1 MTDADPDGSYLIQI
15 LFLLFLILINAFFA
29 MAEMAT
35 VSVNK
40 NRIKNLAEE
49 GNKRAIVL
57 TSLLEQPNKF
67 LSTIQVCITLAG
79 FLQSASAATAMADD
93 LGGWLNSLGIT
104 IGIPLAIVIITLILS
119 FFNLVLGELT
129 PKRIALHYSEKIA
142 LFTAR
147 PVWFVS
153 KCAAPFIWLLS
164 KSVSLILRLFGI
176 KKDEFEEKYSEE
188 EIKSHLEV
196 GIETGLIDESGKE
209 MITSVFE
216 FDDKLAYE
224 IMTPRTDIYMV
235 SINDK
240 LEDYAD
246 EMLATR
252 FSRIPYYDKDNDDI
266 VGVLLIKDYVLQ
278 AKKVGFNRVAI
289 KKLLQK
295 PFFVPES
302 KNIDD
307 LFKEMQ
313 VSRIHMAFLVD
324 EYGGVSGIVTLEDIV
339 EEIMGAIDDE
349 YDDAE
354 PKLEKIDANTYYMDG
369 HYYLDDLNE
378 ELNLKLESDD
388 YETVGGLLIDSL
400 GEIPDDDEKEK
411 KVIELDGC
419 RFTVESWKD
428 RRIEGVTLEVIPQGE
443 DGEETENSKEDN

>member
-1 MTDADPDGSYLIQI
+1 MADADPDGSYLIQI
-15 LFLLFLILINAFFA
+15 LFLLFLILVNAFFA

-35 VSVNK
+35 VSVNR
-40 NRIKNLAEE
+40 NTIKNLAEE
-49 GNKRAIVL
+49 GNKRAKVL
-57 TSLLEQPNKF
+57 IGLLEQPNKF

-79 FLQSASAATAMADD
+79 FLQSASAATAMSDD
-93 LGGWLNSLGIT
+93 LGGWLNSLGIN
-104 IGIPLAIVIITLILS
+104 IGVPLAVVIITCILA

-153 KCAAPFIWLLS
+153 KCAAPFVWLLS

-176 KKDEFEEKYSEE
+176 KKDKLEEKYSEE

-224 IMTPRTDIYMV
+224 IMTPRTDVYMCN
-235 SINDK
+235 INDK
-240 LEDYAD
+240 LEEYVD
-246 EMLATR
+246 EMLKSR
-252 FSRIPYYDKDNDDI
+252 FSRIPYFDKDNDDI
-266 VGVLLIKDYVLQ
+266 IGVLLIKDFVLQ
-278 AKKVGFNRVAI
+278 AKKVGFNRVNI
-289 KKLLQK
+289 KKVLQK

-313 VSRIHMAFLVD
+313 QSRIHMSFLVD

-349 YDDAE
+349 YEDDE
-354 PKLEKIDANTYYMDG
+354 PKMEKLDTNVYFIDGN
-369 HYYLDDLNE
+369 YYLDDLNE

-388 YETVGGLLIDSL
+388 YETIGGLLMDEL
-400 GEIPDDDEKEK
+400 GEIPDDNDKEK
-411 KVIELDGC
+411 KEIVMDNC
-419 RFTVESWKD
+419 KFTLESWKD
-428 RRIEGVTLEVIPQGE
+428 RRIEAVTLELLPA
-443 DGEETENSKEDN
+443 KEKVDDDESD